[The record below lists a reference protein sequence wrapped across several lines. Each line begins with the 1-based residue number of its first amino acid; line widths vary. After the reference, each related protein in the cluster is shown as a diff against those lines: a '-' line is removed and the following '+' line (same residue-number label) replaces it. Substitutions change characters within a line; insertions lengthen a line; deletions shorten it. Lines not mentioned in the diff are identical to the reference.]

1 MVPGSQL
8 YRYEFWL
15 TSRAVKEYNKNRN
28 QQRIWRAQDLTEEY
42 VISIAQTAIY
52 TVLLVSAP
60 MLSLALI
67 VGLTIGIFQA
77 VTSINEMTLTFIPK
91 IVVVIVAVVVF
102 APWIIQVMKLFTEE
116 LIMSIPQISH

>member
-1 MVPGSQL
+1 M
-8 YRYEFWL
+8 
-15 TSRAVKEYNKNRN
+15 
-28 QQRIWRAQDLTEEY
+28 TEEY

-102 APWIIQVMKLFTEE
+102 APWIIQVMTLFTEE
-116 LIMSIPQISH
+116 LIRSIPQISH